1 MSHPQWL
8 RAGLAAALLSLAGL
22 GSAQASAT
30 PLPLGSEITATLNG
44 SAEALLGS
52 RAGFAA
58 LPGSN
63 ITPLRDDDLEFLSA
77 DYELAADLFSSG
89 LIRLYD
95 NSGTGLWAG
104 TRVLTFSFAG
114 LLTPLGSASLA
125 DLSQLLSGQVQASL
139 LDAHT
144 LQITLQ
150 DVQWQASTDFGTV
163 DLQLNS
169 AELPEPASAALLA
182 AAAAAALA
190 SRRRRSAA
198 PR

>member
-30 PLPLGSEITATLNG
+30 PLPPGSEVTATLNG
-44 SAEALLGS
+44 SAEAMLGS

-77 DYELAADLFSSG
+77 DYELAVDLFSDG

-95 NSGTGLWAG
+95 NSGTGQWAG
-104 TRVLTFSFAG
+104 TRLLNLSFAG
-114 LLTPLGSASLA
+114 LLTPLGSVTLV
-125 DLSQLLSGQVQASL
+125 DLSLLLSGSVQASL
-139 LDAHT
+139 LDEHT
-144 LQITLQ
+144 LQISLQ
-150 DVQWQASTDFGTV
+150 DLQWLPGSDFATLE
-163 DLQLNS
+163 LQLNS
-169 AELPEPASAALLA
+169 AELPEPGTLALLA
-182 AAAAAALA
+182 AAAAAGLA
-190 SRRRRSAA
+190 RRR
-198 PR
+198 PRATPRR